1 MGMLT
6 DFFIASDRDARR
18 YEKNLMNE
26 SVELD
31 TVYPRASHKGLTGV
45 ELSALWATLQ
55 QEPLEFPKHMLKV
68 VSSAKDDGLT
78 EAFPSEFVSHLG
90 QMPDQDFG
98 TIAAHWAELAEIR
111 RPVEELVLVLA
122 DLKALAAEATQRSK
136 GLFIWYS
143 V

>member
-6 DFFIASDRDARR
+6 DFFIATDRDARR
-18 YEKNLMNE
+18 YEKNLTNE
-26 SVELD
+26 RVELD
-31 TVYPRASHKGLTGV
+31 TICPRASHKGLTGV

-55 QEPLEFPKHMLKV
+55 QEPLAFPKYMLKV

-78 EAFPSEFVSHLG
+78 EAFPSQFVSRLG
-90 QMPDQDFG
+90 QMHEQEFSA
-98 TIAAHWAELAEIR
+98 IAARWAELAEIR
-111 RPVEELVLVLA
+111 RPSEELVLVLA
-122 DLKALAAEATQRSK
+122 DLKALAAEATQQSK